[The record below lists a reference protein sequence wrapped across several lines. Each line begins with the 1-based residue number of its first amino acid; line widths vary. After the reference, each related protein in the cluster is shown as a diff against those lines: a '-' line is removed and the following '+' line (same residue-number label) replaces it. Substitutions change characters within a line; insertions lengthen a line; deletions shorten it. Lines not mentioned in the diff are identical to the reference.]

1 MSVAEPSRT
10 FICKR
15 EKGTLL
21 QEQHVLWFSDDS
33 KHICLHVCNEKDQG
47 CCGFPLVYLLQSGI

>member
-1 MSVAEPSRT
+1 MSLAEPSRT
-10 FICKR
+10 LIYNR

-33 KHICLHVCNEKDQG
+33 KHICLHVCKEEE
-47 CCGFPLVYLLQSGI
+47 